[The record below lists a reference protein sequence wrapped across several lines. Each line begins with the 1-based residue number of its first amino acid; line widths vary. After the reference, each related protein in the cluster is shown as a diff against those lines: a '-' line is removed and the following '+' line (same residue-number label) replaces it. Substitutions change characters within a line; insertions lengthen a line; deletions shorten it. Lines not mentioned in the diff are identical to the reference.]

1 MSTNGRSDF
10 PDISWLNQNSIQMN
24 QTSLEDSFTHLS
36 LNHMPLGS
44 HGYALSPHPNRY
56 NVASKNRGHVSGYAS
71 VPLMSQTQFQRF
83 PSNEELLCTVD
94 SHRKFRGGVMN
105 ESSNNSNRLNIS
117 NSVNGRHNQRW
128 LLQQHQNL
136 NHHSIYDFRGRILL
150 LAKEQG
156 GSRVLQEI
164 MKRLKSQEEISFI
177 FLELVYNVMELMM
190 DPLGNYVFQK
200 LVEICSEQQRTRI
213 ILVVTNSDFR
223 FVNMCLD
230 IHGTRAVQKLLEHVT
245 TQEQQSL
252 IMSALS
258 TGVVALTKDTNGL
271 HVVEHCLKH
280 FSNED
285 NKYLLN
291 IVANNCFEIATDKNG
306 CCVMQHCI
314 DYVQGETKERL
325 MAEIIVNA
333 SVLSEDCYG
342 NYVVQ
347 HLVAMKIP
355 RVTENLLRQLEG
367 KFLLLSCNKYGS
379 NVVERIFL
387 DSAEQHSAHIIVEL
401 LHNPNVSRLLVDPF
415 GNYVIKTALSVSK
428 DAIRN
433 ALLELIQ
440 LHSAMMRSNIYGK
453 KLLDRVDN
461 EKIRHM

>member
-1 MSTNGRSDF
+1 
-10 PDISWLNQNSIQMN
+10 
-24 QTSLEDSFTHLS
+24 
-36 LNHMPLGS
+36 MPLGS
-44 HGYALSPHPNRY
+44 HPNRY
-56 NVASKNRGHVSGYAS
+56 NVASKNCGYVSGYAS
-71 VPLMSQTQFQRF
+71 VPLMSQKQFQRF

-94 SHRKFRGGVMN
+94 SQRKFRGGLMN
-105 ESSNNSNRLNIS
+105 EFSNNSSRLNIS

-128 LLQQHQNL
+128 FFQQHWNL

-156 GSRVLQEI
+156 GCRVLQEI

-177 FLELVYNVMELMM
+177 FLELVNNVMELMM

-200 LVEICSEQQRTRI
+200 LVEICSEQQRTQI
-213 ILVVTNSDFR
+213 ILVVTNSDFH

-245 TQEQQSL
+245 TQEQRSL
-252 IMSALS
+252 IMAALS
-258 TGVVALTKDTNGL
+258 TGAVALTKDTNGL

-291 IVANNCFEIATDKNG
+291 VVANNCFEIAIDKNG

-314 DYVQGETKERL
+314 DYAQGETKERL
-325 MAEIIVNA
+325 IAEIVVNA

-355 RVTENLLRQLEG
+355 KVIENLLRQLEG

-387 DSAEQHSAHIIVEL
+387 DSAEQHSAHLILEL
-401 LHNPNVSRLLVDPF
+401 LHSPNVSRLLVDPF

-428 DAIRN
+428 DAIHN